1 MRQEKKLD
9 MQKNNTLIR
18 NTPDQDHDQGK
29 NQNSNRFK
37 PIKTWSHTHTQCRVY
52 AQTRQNILI
61 TRTVDRRLQPE

>member
-37 PIKTWSHTHTQCRVY
+37 PIKTWSHT
-52 AQTRQNILI
+52 QTMSSIC
-61 TRTVDRRLQPE
+61 TDKAKYSYYSHC